1 MEVTYNT
8 FIEDI
13 TNFTL
18 DSYISNKNNLFE
30 DNFNKFYNYY
40 LILEDEEK
48 KKYNANIIKFKK
60 STNTIIIGII
70 TNANRFIN
78 FFFIDRVLS
87 KILFTSTY

>member
-40 LILEDEEK
+40 LMLEDEEK
-48 KKYNANIIKFKK
+48 KKYNAIIIKFKK
-60 STNTIIIGII
+60 SII
-70 TNANRFIN
+70 F
-78 FFFIDRVLS
+78 
-87 KILFTSTY
+87 

>member
-60 STNTIIIGII
+60 SMNDQKSVK
-70 TNANRFIN
+70 FM
-78 FFFIDRVLS
+78 
-87 KILFTSTY
+87 

>member
-1 MEVTYNT
+1 MEITYNT

-48 KKYNANIIKFKK
+48 KKYNANIIKFNKCVM
-60 STNTIIIGII
+60 IIIF
-70 TNANRFIN
+70 N
-78 FFFIDRVLS
+78 
-87 KILFTSTY
+87 